1 MEDDIGVTLTAMPT
15 RIAYDV
21 SVTAVAA
28 RSLSILGRE
37 AVDLITQIKL
47 RLLDLN
53 RHFTPITLQFTL
65 EYTPN
70 NIYITALESVRYI
83 DTENPRTGWA
93 RQRVS
98 KVLIRY

>member
-37 AVDLITQIKL
+37 AVDWITQIKL

-53 RHFTPITLQFTL
+53 RHFTPIHLQLHLAYLNSSTHIRTRL
-65 EYTPN
+65 V
-70 NIYITALESVRYI
+70 SVR
-83 DTENPRTGWA
+83 
-93 RQRVS
+93 
-98 KVLIRY
+98 